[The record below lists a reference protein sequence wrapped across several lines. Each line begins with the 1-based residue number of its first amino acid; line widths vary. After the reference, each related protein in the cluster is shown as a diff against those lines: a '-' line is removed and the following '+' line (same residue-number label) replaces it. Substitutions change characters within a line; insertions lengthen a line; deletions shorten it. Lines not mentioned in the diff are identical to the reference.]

1 MSFSRDLNGLSC
13 PEEGILLSEI
23 TRETGVKLPELK
35 GYVKELERL
44 GKVRGTGDITWLPA
58 GLPEDT
64 VSLVAPRISQGNPTR
79 PGPSGSQ
86 RISFSG
92 WPIIPS
98 VSTKEPNQK
107 SRRKPPIGDAKLAN
121 AACAALPS
129 NISDEAQK
137 LLYELITRRGHETA
151 VGVSLITI
159 SRETGLY
166 RTLLLQYAKELEN
179 DGRAGLGTGGCWVP
193 KRLPAVP

>member
-1 MSFSRDLNGLSC
+1 MINNSLGFCASQDTMSLQVSGDIRGKPSAADPCGGPRGTRYLRPLSAPCSHPPLLSVQRRCFMSFSRDLNGLTC

-23 TRETGVKLPELK
+23 TRVKLPELK

-44 GKVRGTGDITWLPA
+44 GKARGTGDITWLPA

-64 VSLVAPRISQGNPTR
+64 VSLVAPRISQGTPTR

-92 WPIIPS
+92 WPILPS

-129 NISDEAQK
+129 NISDGA
-137 LLYELITRRGHETA
+137 
-151 VGVSLITI
+151 
-159 SRETGLY
+159 
-166 RTLLLQYAKELEN
+166 
-179 DGRAGLGTGGCWVP
+179 
-193 KRLPAVP
+193 